1 MLCLHATSSPSTR
14 RAWRVQPLLALAL
27 TLVLYTPS
35 FAQNGTVTG
44 TVTNETTAA
53 AVTSGS
59 VVFCTASSCFG
70 STLNASG
77 AYSASLAPGT
87 YFAYTSVSGLVNEI
101 FNNIQCTG
109 FCNSTTARSTGTAI
123 TVAGSA
129 SITRDF
135 ALAPGGS
142 ISGTVTSDATGA
154 PLVGVLVDAYTVV
167 ASVSTF
173 AGSATTGANGTYSLG
188 GLLTGTYYARTRGGA
203 GINEIYDNQSCF
215 GACSTNDTVTRG
227 TPIAVVTG
235 AATGG
240 VSFALAP
247 GGTAAGTVTDA
258 TTGAPLQGVNVSLY
272 TRVGTSV
279 TFMGSASTSASGTY
293 LVPGLATGTYFAL
306 TTSSPGASHTN
317 EIFNDILCPGQCS
330 MNLAVD
336 SGAPIDVVAG
346 ATTGGVN
353 FALSPAARISG
364 RVVNAQASAP
374 IQGVNVS
381 AYARIG
387 LNVTFMG
394 SATTNANGD
403 YAVGGLPTGTYYLY
417 TSTNLAINEIFN
429 DLPCPGSC
437 SSSDAVASGQSVA
450 TTQGTT
456 TGGVNFQLESGGA
469 ISGTI
474 VDAVTLLPLQAGVSI
489 YRQSGS
495 NVSFVQFGSSDASGV
510 YTVAG
515 LTTGTYFALVSP
527 STPYVREVFGGGQCF
542 FCQSA
547 EILAGTPI
555 AVTLGATS
563 AGRDFSVDLGGT
575 ITGRVTNAATGAPL
589 TNASVW
595 LPVSSNAVSSFGTD
609 ASGAFSISGLPP
621 GVYRLGTFA
630 GQFVNEAYDNIP
642 CPPSN
647 CSNAFISANGAP
659 IAVSAGGTTS
669 GINFALDPLS
679 APPGAA
685 FNLTSSITATGIV
698 ISWSAPT
705 SGGAATG
712 YLLDGGVSPGTTA
725 ATLPSAT
732 TSLTLPLLPAG
743 TYYIRIRATN
753 AFGVG
758 PSSSEL
764 ALVVGA
770 GGVVTPQPPTSPLAW
785 TAGGRLTFTWSAPTT
800 GPAPTDFVLEA
811 GTAIGLSNIA
821 VVPVSGR
828 AFTFEGVPPG
838 FYFLRVRSRVGGAVS
853 TPTAD
858 VMINVGNVPAP
869 PSPPQNL
876 FHSRVGATVT
886 FTWSAPAIGTATS
899 YILEAGTAAGLSNIT
914 SFNTGSAAATFVVP
928 GVPPGTYYVRVRAVN
943 ALGASPVSNERT
955 VIVP

>member
-1 MLCLHATSSPSTR
+1 MLCLHVTSSPSTR
-14 RAWRVQPLLALAL
+14 RSRRLQPFLALAL
-27 TLVLYTPS
+27 VLSQYTPS

-44 TVTNETTAA
+44 TVTNEATAA

-59 VVFCTASSCFG
+59 VVFCTASSCVGF
-70 STLNASG
+70 TMNASG

-87 YFAYTSVSGLVNEI
+87 YFAYTSVPGLVNEI
-101 FNNIQCTG
+101 FDNVQCMG
-109 FCNSTTARSTGTAI
+109 ACSSTTARSTGTAI
-123 TVAGSA
+123 TVASSA

-142 ISGTVTSDATGA
+142 VAGTVA
-154 PLVGVLVDAYTVV
+154 
-167 ASVSTF
+167 
-173 AGSATTGANGTYSLG
+173 
-188 GLLTGTYYARTRGGA
+188 
-203 GINEIYDNQSCF
+203 E
-215 GACSTNDTVTRG
+215 
-227 TPIAVVTG
+227 
-235 AATGG
+235 AATG
-240 VSFALAP
+240 V
-247 GGTAAGTVTDA
+247 
-258 TTGAPLQGVNVSLY
+258 PLQGVNVSLY

-279 TFMGSASTSASGTY
+279 TFTGSASTSASGTY

-306 TTSSPGASHTN
+306 TSSSPGASHTN

-330 MNLAVD
+330 TNLAVD

-346 ATTGGVN
+346 ATTGGVD

-364 RVVNAQASAP
+364 RVVNAQTSAP

-394 SATTNANGD
+394 SASTNANGD
-403 YAVGGLPTGTYYLY
+403 YTVGGLPTGTYYLY
-417 TSTNLAINEIFN
+417 TSTNLANNEIFN
-429 DLPCPGSC
+429 DVPCPGSC
-437 SSSDAVASGQSVA
+437 SSSEAVALGQGVA
-450 TTQGTT
+450 TTQGAT
-456 TGGVNFQLESGGA
+456 TGGVNFQLEPGGA
-469 ISGTI
+469 ISGTV
-474 VDAVTLLPLQAGVSI
+474 VDAATLLPLQAGVSV

-495 NVSFVQFGSSDASGV
+495 NASFVQSGFSDASGV

-515 LTTGTYFALVSP
+515 LTTGTYFARVSP
-527 STPYVREVFGGGQCF
+527 SAPYVQEVYGGGQCF
-542 FCQSA
+542 SCASS

-555 AVTLGATS
+555 PVTTGATS
-563 AGRDFSVDLGGT
+563 AGRDFAVDPGGT
-575 ITGRVTNAATGAPL
+575 ITGTVTNAATGAPIS
-589 TNASVW
+589 NASVW
-595 LPVSSNAVSSFGTD
+595 VPVSSNSVIGFGVG
-609 ASGAFSISGLPP
+609 ASGTFSISRLPP
-621 GVYRLGTFA
+621 GLYRLGTFA
-630 GQFVNEAYDNIP
+630 GQFVNEVYDNIP

-647 CSNAFISANGAP
+647 CSSDFISANGAP

-669 GINFALDPLS
+669 GINFTLDPLS

-685 FNLTSSITATGIV
+685 FNLTSTITATGIV
-698 ISWSAPT
+698 ISWSSPT

-732 TSLTLPLLPAG
+732 TSLTLPQLPAG

-753 AFGVG
+753 AFGIG

-764 ALVVGA
+764 TLVVGG
-770 GGVVTPQPPTSPLAW
+770 GGVVTPQPPTSPFAW

-800 GPAPTDFVLEA
+800 GLTPTDYVLEA

-821 VVPVSGR
+821 VIPVSGR
-828 AFTFEGVPPG
+828 AFSFEGVPPG

-876 FHSRVGATVT
+876 SHSRVGATVT

-943 ALGASPVSNERT
+943 ALGAGPVSNERT
-955 VIVP
+955 VVVP